1 MRLDWNDIKA
11 RAGRFADEWKEAHY
25 ERSDTQTFYNEFF
38 GVFGVQRRA
47 VAAYEH
53 VVKLPDNKRGYLDL
67 FWKGKLLVEQKS
79 GGRNLK
85 PAKTQAL
92 SYFAG
97 LKDYE
102 LPRYILL
109 SDFQNFELYDLDLN
123 PDEPLTFPLSSL
135 REHVQAFG
143 FMVGQERRI
152 FRDQDPV
159 NVAASELMG
168 ELHDLLATS
177 GYTGH
182 KLERFLV
189 RLLFCL
195 FADDT
200 GIFQPLGLLE
210 DFIRD
215 RTREDGTD
223 LGALLTHLFQVLNT
237 PEGERAASLDADLAK
252 FPYINGD
259 LFAEV
264 LPLPSFTRAMRDKLL
279 EACGF
284 HWQHIS
290 PAIFGAL
297 FQSVL
302 QKAER
307 RKKGAHYTSE
317 KNILKVIGPL
327 FLDDLKAEF
336 ERLKGRRDTGRGK
349 ALADFHNRLASLTFF
364 DPACGCGNF
373 LVIAYRELRELE
385 ILLLRELFP
394 HGQLVTD
401 IGLYTKINVNQFY
414 GIEIDEFPVRIAEVA
429 LWMMDHIMNARLS
442 AAFGESYLR
451 IPIKAAPNVRHG
463 DALEIDWAEV
473 LPPQKCSYVLGNPPF
488 VGAKYQSDAQR
499 AQVRALANLGGSGG
513 TLDFV
518 CAWFLKAGAY
528 VQQSRA
534 RIAFVATN
542 SITQGEQVAQLWP
555 LLFERYGLEIAF
567 GHRTFEWMSDARGKA
582 HVHCVIVGL
591 TRREDEPKEKR
602 LFSYEDIAGDP
613 VETRH
618 SALSAYLFDAE
629 NLFNRYTVVH
639 EASKSLVGA
648 ERMITGCQP
657 IDDGNYIFEGE
668 ELQTFL
674 GLEPL
679 SEKFVRPY
687 VSGDD
692 FIYGAFRSILTLQKA
707 TPQELRAMPHV
718 TKRISAVRKFRA
730 SSSRASTRAIADYP
744 TKFNVEVMPENPFL
758 AIPEVSSERREYI
771 PIAWLEPPVVPSNK
785 IRFIP
790 SASTWHF
797 GLLTS
802 KMHMAWTGHVGGRIK
817 SDFQYSI
824 GIVYNTFPWPEAS
837 DKQREK
843 ISHHAQAVLDARA
856 AHPDA
861 TLADLYDPDTMPP
874 DLRKAH
880 ASLDKAVDQLYR
892 KAPFAS
898 DRERVEHLFGLYEK
912 LIASRKS

>member
-771 PIAWLEPPVVPSNK
+771 PIAWLEPPVVPSNNLSFPRTK
-785 IRFIP
+785 SGLFLRLQPGILAYLLRRC
-790 SASTWHF
+790 TWH
-797 GLLTS
+797 GPVTW
-802 KMHMAWTGHVGGRIK
+802 A
-817 SDFQYSI
+817 
-824 GIVYNTFPWPEAS
+824 E
-837 DKQREK
+837 E
-843 ISHHAQAVLDARA
+843 
-856 AHPDA
+856 
-861 TLADLYDPDTMPP
+861 
-874 DLRKAH
+874 
-880 ASLDKAVDQLYR
+880 
-892 KAPFAS
+892 
-898 DRERVEHLFGLYEK
+898 
-912 LIASRKS
+912 